1 MTRKI
6 NFSAGPAALPL
17 PVLEQAKEELLDW
30 GSLGASVMEISHRSK
45 EFLNLAEQ
53 TEADLRELLGVSQD
67 YSVLFLQG
75 GAQTQFSM
83 VPLNLLGEKTDAD
96 YIDTGY
102 WSQLAIK
109 EAQRFAKVNIAAS
122 AEASGF
128 TDIPKQDCWQLNTAA
143 AYVHYT
149 PNETITGVEFHWI
162 PDVGTLPLV
171 ADMSSTILSRPLDVD
186 RYGLVYA
193 GAQKNIGPAGIT
205 VVIVHR
211 DLLGRTSKSAPRLFD
226 YQQQTKAGSM
236 MNTVPTFNWYMVSLV
251 LKWLKQQGGLA
262 YMSEVNHRKAHTLY
276 KCIDE
281 SNGFYQN
288 HIAKDS
294 RSWMNV
300 TFDLISLDLESLFL
314 EESER
319 EGLIGLKGH
328 RAVGGMRASIYNAMP
343 QSGVDA
349 LIAFMQDFQSRRG

>member
-1 MTRKI
+1 MTRAI

-17 PVLEQAKEELLDW
+17 PALQQAKEELLDW
-30 GSLGASVMEISHRSK
+30 NSVGASVMEISHRSR
-45 EFLNLAEQ
+45 EFMDLAQQ
-53 TEADLRELLGVSQD
+53 TETDLRELLTIPQD
-67 YSVLFLQG
+67 YSVLFVQG

-83 VPLNLLGEKTDAD
+83 VPLNLLSDKNEAD

-109 EAQRFAKVNIAAS
+109 EARRYAEVNVAAS
-122 AEASGF
+122 AEANGF
-128 TDIPKQDCWQLNTAA
+128 TDIPRRDSWQLNPDA

-162 PDVGTLPLV
+162 PDVGEVPLV
-171 ADMSSTILSRPLDVD
+171 ADMSSTILSRPLDVG
-186 RYGLVYA
+186 RYGLIYA

-205 VVIVHR
+205 VVIVRH
-211 DLLGRTSKSAPRLFD
+211 DLLGRTSKSAPKLFD

-251 LKWLKQQGGLA
+251 LKWLKQQGGLSR
-262 YMSEVNHRKAHTLY
+262 MGEVNQRKARTLY
-276 KCIDE
+276 ECIDE
-281 SNGFYQN
+281 SGGFYRN
-288 HIAKDS
+288 RIAKKC

-300 TFDLISLDLESLFL
+300 TFDLGDSGVESVFL

-319 EGLIGLKGH
+319 AGLIGLKGH

-343 QSGVDA
+343 QSGVDV
-349 LIAFMQDFQSRRG
+349 LVNFMQDFQARHG